1 MSVCDTDD
9 GEVRKTTSLAQ
20 GLDNMINVYKTDDG
34 KIQDS
39 FRLAVSVQH
48 TPRPLF
54 PPSIWRRLYHPG
66 YNQLPN
72 LRYIQ
77 VVEDQRQ
84 TLPPALPP
92 LLLSKITRVQFPL
105 VG

>member
-9 GEVRKTTSLAQ
+9 SEVRKTISLT
-20 GLDNMINVYKTDDG
+20 YKTDDG

-84 TLPPALPP
+84 TLPPANTTNIILNTPI
-92 LLLSKITRVQFPL
+92 KITRVLFPL